1 MAEIVPM
8 PKLGFD
14 MAEGTLVKRVKQ
26 VGDAVQKGEI
36 IAEVE
41 TDKATIEVEAY
52 LGGTIKAWVIEEG
65 TSAPVGSPM
74 VVIGAADE
82 TVDVAALTGGQP
94 AAPGA
99 APSKPADTPTA
110 GDASAG
116 TAAAMPTAEDPAAAK
131 PAKTQP
137 AAGQTDSKPPAQNGA
152 PAPGVAGAPAA
163 VISPSAGKTPVAA
176 TTPTGRVMASPVA
189 RKVAADAGVEIAQIE
204 GSGPGGRVVKRDVEA
219 AVSAGGTP
227 QPAAAAA
234 PAAQPAKAPSV
245 APVAVTAE
253 DEAVPLTKL
262 RAIIARRMLESTT
275 SVPAIYLTIEV
286 DMAAAMSLRKQINGL
301 VPEDRKASVNDLV
314 LKAAA
319 LALRQF
325 PNLNSSFGGDKI
337 VRHGHV
343 NVGFAVAM
351 PAGLLTVVTRDTDV
365 KSISQL
371 AAETKPMINRA
382 RDGKVQP
389 ADIEGSTFTVS
400 NLGMFDIEHFTAIIN
415 LPEAAI
421 LAVGAT
427 KDVPVVKD
435 GQLAVGTRMK
445 MTCAADHR
453 VTDGAEVAQFL
464 QAIRKNLEEPLRLM
478 I

>member
-14 MAEGTLVKRVKQ
+14 MAEGTLVRRVKQ
-26 VGDAVQKGEI
+26 VGDAVQKGDI

-65 TSAPVGSPM
+65 KAAPVGSPM
-74 VVIGAADE
+74 VVIGGADE
-82 TVDVAALTGGQP
+82 TVDVAALTGVQP
-94 AAPGA
+94 AATSAKA
-99 APSKPADTPTA
+99 ADAATA
-110 GDASAG
+110 GTASAG
-116 TAAAMPTAEDPAAAK
+116 TAAALPAAEDPAAAK
-131 PAKTQP
+131 PAKVQP
-137 AAGQTDSKPPAQNGA
+137 SAGQPSAKPPVPNGA
-152 PAPGVAGAPAA
+152 PAPGAATAPAA
-163 VISPSAGKTPVAA
+163 VISPAARAA

-189 RKVAADAGVEIAQIE
+189 RKLAADAGVELAQIE

-219 AVSAGGTP
+219 AVAAGGSVATETA
-227 QPAAAAA
+227 PAVA
-234 PAAQPAKAPSV
+234 AAQPSKAPSV
-245 APVAVTAE
+245 ASVAVTAE

-262 RAIIARRMLESTT
+262 RAIIARRMLESTS
-275 SVPAIYLTIEV
+275 SVPAIYLTTEV
-286 DMAAAMSLRKQINGL
+286 DMAAAMALRKQVNGM
-301 VPEDRKASVNDLV
+301 VSDDRKVSVNDLV
-314 LKAAA
+314 LKASA

-365 KSISQL
+365 KSISQI
-371 AAETKPMINRA
+371 AAETKPMIARA

-400 NLGMFDIEHFTAIIN
+400 NLGMYDIEHFTAIIN

-427 KDVPVVKD
+427 KDLPVVKD
-435 GQLAVGTRMK
+435 GQIVVGTRMK

-478 I
+478 L

>member
-14 MAEGTLVKRVKQ
+14 MAEGTLVKRIKQ

-52 LGGTIKAWVIEEG
+52 LGGTIKAWVIDEG

-116 TAAAMPTAEDPAAAK
+116 TAAALPTAEDPAAAK
-131 PAKTQP
+131 PAKAQP
-137 AAGQTDSKPPAQNGA
+137 AAGQPASKPPVQNGA
-152 PAPGVAGAPAA
+152 PAPGVAGAPAS
-163 VISPSAGKTPVAA
+163 VISPVAA
-176 TTPTGRVMASPVA
+176 TTPSGRVMASPVA
-189 RKVAADAGVEIAQIE
+189 RKLAADAGVEIAQIE

-227 QPAAAAA
+227 QPAAS
-234 PAAQPAKAPSV
+234 AAQPAKTPSV

-253 DEAVPLTKL
+253 DVAVPLTKL

-478 I
+478 L

>member
-14 MAEGTLVKRVKQ
+14 MAEGTLVRRVKQ
-26 VGDAVQKGEI
+26 VGDAVAKGDI

-52 LGGTIKAWVIEEG
+52 LGGVIKGWVIDEG
-65 TSAPVGSPM
+65 KSAPVGSPM
-74 VVIGAADE
+74 VVIGGADE
-82 TVDVAALTGGQP
+82 AVDVAALTGVQAASPAP
-94 AAPGA
+94 AAPS
-99 APSKPADTPTA
+99 APAPVANGVPSPEATAGPTA
-110 GDASAG
+110 VA
-116 TAAAMPTAEDPAAAK
+116 TPAAA
-131 PAKTQP
+131 
-137 AAGQTDSKPPAQNGA
+137 
-152 PAPGVAGAPAA
+152 
-163 VISPSAGKTPVAA
+163 
-176 TTPTGRVMASPVA
+176 TTETGRVLASPVA
-189 RKVAADAGVEIAQIE
+189 RRLASEAGLALGQIQ
-204 GSGPGGRVVKRDVEA
+204 GSGPGGRVIKRDVEA
-219 AVSAGGTP
+219 ALAAGSVAAGSVAAGSVAAGTI
-227 QPAAAAA
+227 AAGTRPGTAAPTLPTPKA
-234 PAAQPAKAPSV
+234 PAAV
-245 APVAVTAE
+245 APVAVQAE
-253 DEAVPLTKL
+253 DEVVPLTKL
-262 RAIIARRMLESTT
+262 RGIIARRMHESTST
-275 SVPAIYLTIEV
+275 VPAIYLTIEV
-286 DMAAAMSLRKQINGL
+286 DMAAALALRKQINGL
-301 VPEDRKASVNDLV
+301 VDDAHKVSVNDLV

-351 PAGLLTVVTRDTDV
+351 ASGLLTVVTRDTDA
-365 KSISQL
+365 KSLTQI
-371 AAETKPMINRA
+371 AAETKPMIVRA

-400 NLGMFDIEHFTAIIN
+400 NLGMYDIEHFTAIIN

-435 GQLAVGTRMK
+435 GQIVIGTRMK

-464 QAIRKNLEEPLRLM
+464 VALRKNLEEPLRLM
-478 I
+478 V

>member
-14 MAEGTLVKRVKQ
+14 MAEGTLVRRVKQ
-26 VGDAVQKGEI
+26 VGDAVAKGDI

-52 LGGTIKAWVIEEG
+52 LGGVIKGWVIDEG
-65 TSAPVGSPM
+65 KSAPVGSPM
-74 VVIGAADE
+74 VVIGGADE
-82 TVDVAALTGGQP
+82 AVDVAALTGVQAASPAP
-94 AAPGA
+94 AAPS
-99 APSKPADTPTA
+99 APAPVANGVPSPEATAGPTA
-110 GDASAG
+110 VA
-116 TAAAMPTAEDPAAAK
+116 TPAAA
-131 PAKTQP
+131 
-137 AAGQTDSKPPAQNGA
+137 
-152 PAPGVAGAPAA
+152 
-163 VISPSAGKTPVAA
+163 
-176 TTPTGRVMASPVA
+176 TTETGRVLASPVA
-189 RKVAADAGVEIAQIE
+189 RRLASEAGLALGQIQ
-204 GSGPGGRVVKRDVEA
+204 GSGPGGRVIKRDVEA
-219 AVSAGGTP
+219 ALAAGTIAAGTRP
-227 QPAAAAA
+227 GAAA
-234 PAAQPAKAPSV
+234 PTLPTPKAPAAV
-245 APVAVTAE
+245 APVAVQAE
-253 DEAVPLTKL
+253 DEVVPLTKL
-262 RAIIARRMLESTT
+262 RGIIARRMHESTST
-275 SVPAIYLTIEV
+275 VPAIYLTIEV
-286 DMAAAMSLRKQINGL
+286 DMAAALALRKQINGL
-301 VPEDRKASVNDLV
+301 VDDAHKVSVNDLV

-351 PAGLLTVVTRDTDV
+351 ASGLLTVVTRDTDA
-365 KSISQL
+365 KSLTQI
-371 AAETKPMINRA
+371 AAETKPMIVRA

-389 ADIEGSTFTVS
+389 TDIEGSTFTVS
-400 NLGMFDIEHFTAIIN
+400 NLGMYDIEHFTAIIN

-435 GQLAVGTRMK
+435 GQIVIGTRMK

-464 QAIRKNLEEPLRLM
+464 VALRKNLEEPLRLM
-478 I
+478 V

>member
-14 MAEGTLVKRVKQ
+14 MTEGTLVRRVKQ
-26 VGDAVQKGEI
+26 VGDVVQKGDI

-52 LGGTIKAWVIEEG
+52 LGGTIKAWVIDEG
-65 TSAPVGSPM
+65 AAAPVGSPM
-74 VVIGAADE
+74 VVIGGADE
-82 TVDVAALTGGQP
+82 TVDVAAVTGVKQ
-94 AAPGA
+94 AEAPGK
-99 APSKPADTPTA
+99 APSNPKDIPTA
-110 GDASAG
+110 GEASAG
-116 TAAAMPTAEDPAAAK
+116 TKAEMPVAEDPAAAK
-131 PAKTQP
+131 PAKAQP
-137 AAGQTDSKPPAQNGA
+137 AAGQTTSKTPAPNGA
-152 PAPGVAGAPAA
+152 PVAA
-163 VISPSAGKTPVAA
+163 AA

-189 RKVAADAGVEIAQIE
+189 RKLAADAGVEIAQIE

-219 AVSAGGTP
+219 AVAAGG
-227 QPAAAAA
+227 AAAGSAA
-234 PAAQPAKAPSV
+234 PTTATPTTQPSKAPAV

-253 DEAVPLTKL
+253 DQVVPLTKL
-262 RAIIARRMLESTT
+262 RAIIARRMLESTS
-275 SVPAIYLTIEV
+275 SVPAIYLTTEV
-286 DMAAAMSLRKQINGL
+286 DMAAAMALRKQVNGM
-301 VPEDRKASVNDLV
+301 VSEDRKVSVNDLV

-325 PNLNSSFGGDKI
+325 PNINSSFGGDKI

-351 PAGLLTVVTRDTDV
+351 PAGLMTVVTRDTDV
-365 KSISQL
+365 KAISQI
-371 AAETKPMINRA
+371 AAETKPMIARA

-400 NLGMFDIEHFTAIIN
+400 NLGMYDIEHFTAIIN

-435 GQLAVGTRMK
+435 GQIVVGTRMK

-478 I
+478 L

>member
-14 MAEGTLVKRVKQ
+14 MAEGTLVRRVKQ
-26 VGDAVQKGEI
+26 VGDTVAKGDI

-52 LGGTIKAWVIEEG
+52 LGGVVKAWVIEEG
-65 TSAPVGSPM
+65 KAAPVGSPM
-74 VVIGAADE
+74 VVIGGADE
-82 TVDVAALTGGQP
+82 AVDVAALTGGSSAAPAAKAP
-94 AAPGA
+94 AAPA
-99 APSKPADTPTA
+99 
-110 GDASAG
+110 
-116 TAAAMPTAEDPAAAK
+116 PAA
-131 PAKTQP
+131 
-137 AAGQTDSKPPAQNGA
+137 NGS
-152 PAPGVAGAPAA
+152 PAPGAVSAPAA
-163 VISPSAGKTPVAA
+163 VIAA
-176 TTPTGRVMASPVA
+176 TTETGRVLASPVA
-189 RKVAADAGVEIAQIE
+189 RKLAADAGIEIGRIA
-204 GSGPGGRVVKRDVEA
+204 GTGPGGRVIKRDVETAVA
-219 AVSAGGTP
+219 AGVKPATP
-227 QPAAAAA
+227 IAAMAIAATA
-234 PAAQPAKAPSV
+234 IAA
-245 APVAVTAE
+245 APVAVQAE
-253 DEAVPLTKL
+253 DTVVPLTKL
-262 RAIIARRMLESTT
+262 RGIIARRMHESTST
-275 SVPAIYLTIEV
+275 VPAIYLTIEV
-286 DMAAAMSLRKQINGL
+286 DMAAALGLRKQINAL
-301 VPEDRKASVNDLV
+301 VPDERKTSVNDLV

-351 PAGLLTVVTRDTDV
+351 ESGLLTVVTRDTDV
-365 KSISQL
+365 KSLSQI
-371 AAETKPMINRA
+371 AAETKPMIARA

-427 KDVPVVKD
+427 KEVPVVKD
-435 GQLAVGTRMK
+435 GQLAIGTRMK

-478 I
+478 V

>member
-14 MAEGTLVKRVKQ
+14 MAEGTLVRRVKQ
-26 VGDAVQKGEI
+26 VGDAVAKGEI

-52 LGGTIKAWVIEEG
+52 LGGVIKAWVIDEG
-65 TSAPVGSPM
+65 KAAPVGSPM
-74 VVIGAADE
+74 VIIGGAEE
-82 TVDVAALTGGQP
+82 TVDVTALTGIKP
-94 AAPGA
+94 AAP
-99 APSKPADTPTA
+99 TA
-110 GDASAG
+110 GA
-116 TAAAMPTAEDPAAAK
+116 PAAS
-131 PAKTQP
+131 TP
-137 AAGQTDSKPPAQNGA
+137 AANGA
-152 PAPGVAGAPAA
+152 PTPGTATAPAA
-163 VISPSAGKTPVAA
+163 VISPVAA
-176 TTPTGRVMASPVA
+176 TTETGRVLASPVA
-189 RKVAADAGVEIAQIE
+189 RKLAAEAGIELSQVAGT
-204 GSGPGGRVVKRDVEA
+204 GPGGRVVKRDVEA
-219 AVSAGGTP
+219 IAATGVKA
-227 QPAAAAA
+227 PAAAAA
-234 PAAQPAKAPSV
+234 AIPAPKTAASVAV
-245 APVAVTAE
+245 APVAVQAE
-253 DEAVPLTKL
+253 DQVVPLTKL
-262 RAIIARRMLESTT
+262 RAIIARRMHESTST
-275 SVPAIYLTIEV
+275 VPAIYLTIEV
-286 DMAAAMSLRKQINGL
+286 DMAGALGLRKQINGL
-301 VPEDRKASVNDLV
+301 VSDERKVSVNDLV

-351 PAGLLTVVTRDTDV
+351 ESGLLTVVTRDTDA
-365 KSISQL
+365 KSLGQI
-371 AAETKPMINRA
+371 AADTKPMIARA

-400 NLGMFDIEHFTAIIN
+400 NLGMFDIEHFTAIVN

-435 GQLAVGTRMK
+435 GQLAIGTRMK

-478 I
+478 V

>member
-14 MAEGTLVKRVKQ
+14 MTEGTLVRRVKQ
-26 VGDAVQKGEI
+26 VGDVVQKGDI

-52 LGGTIKAWVIEEG
+52 LGGTIKAWVIDEG
-65 TSAPVGSPM
+65 AAAPVGSPM
-74 VVIGAADE
+74 VVIGGADE
-82 TVDVAALTGGQP
+82 NVDVAAVTGVKQ
-94 AAPGA
+94 AQAPGK
-99 APSKPADTPTA
+99 APSNPKDIPTA
-110 GDASAG
+110 GEASTG
-116 TAAAMPTAEDPAAAK
+116 TAAEMPAAEDPAAAR
-131 PAKTQP
+131 PARAQP
-137 AAGQTDSKPPAQNGA
+137 AAGQTMSKAPVPNGA
-152 PAPGVAGAPAA
+152 PVAA
-163 VISPSAGKTPVAA
+163 AA

-189 RKVAADAGVEIAQIE
+189 RKLAADAGVEIAQIE

-219 AVSAGGTP
+219 VVAAGGAAP
-227 QPAAAAA
+227 AAAA
-234 PAAQPAKAPSV
+234 PATQPSKAPAV

-253 DEAVPLTKL
+253 DQAVPLTKL
-262 RAIIARRMLESTT
+262 RAIIARRMLESTS
-275 SVPAIYLTIEV
+275 SVPAIYLTTEV
-286 DMAAAMSLRKQINGL
+286 DMAAAMALRKQVNGM
-301 VPEDRKASVNDLV
+301 VSEDRKVSVNDLV

-325 PNLNSSFGGDKI
+325 PNINSSFGGDKI

-351 PAGLLTVVTRDTDV
+351 PAGLMTVVTRDTDV
-365 KSISQL
+365 KAISQI
-371 AAETKPMINRA
+371 AAETKPMIARA

-400 NLGMFDIEHFTAIIN
+400 NLGMYDIEHFTAIIN

-435 GQLAVGTRMK
+435 GQIVVGTRMK

-478 I
+478 L

>member
-14 MAEGTLVKRVKQ
+14 MAEGTLVRRVKQ
-26 VGDAVQKGEI
+26 VGDAVQKGDI

-65 TSAPVGSPM
+65 KAAPVGSPM
-74 VVIGAADE
+74 VVIGGADE
-82 TVDVAALTGGQP
+82 NVDVAALTGVKQ
-94 AAPGA
+94 AEAPGN
-99 APSKPADTPTA
+99 APSNPKDIPTA
-110 GDASAG
+110 GEASTG
-116 TAAAMPTAEDPAAAK
+116 TAAEMPVAEDPAAAK
-131 PAKTQP
+131 PAKAQP
-137 AAGQTDSKPPAQNGA
+137 AAGQPSSKPPVPNGA
-152 PAPGVAGAPAA
+152 PAPGAASAPAA
-163 VISPSAGKTPVAA
+163 VISPTAKAA

-189 RKVAADAGVEIAQIE
+189 RKLAADAGVEITQIE

-219 AVSAGGTP
+219 AVAAGGTA
-227 QPAAAAA
+227 PAAPA
-234 PAAQPAKAPSV
+234 PAAQPSKAPAV

-262 RAIIARRMLESTT
+262 RAIIARRMLESTS
-275 SVPAIYLTIEV
+275 SVPAIYLTTEV
-286 DMAAAMSLRKQINGL
+286 DMAAAMALRKQVNGML
-301 VPEDRKASVNDLV
+301 SDDRKVSVNDLV

-365 KSISQL
+365 KSISQI
-371 AAETKPMINRA
+371 AADTKPMIARA

-400 NLGMFDIEHFTAIIN
+400 NLGMYDIEHFTAIIN

-435 GQLAVGTRMK
+435 GQIVVGTRMK

-478 I
+478 L

>member
-14 MAEGTLVKRVKQ
+14 MAEGTLLRRIKQ
-26 VGDAVQKGEI
+26 VGEAVQKGDI

-52 LGGTIKAWVIEEG
+52 LGGVIKGWVIDEG
-65 TSAPVGSPM
+65 KTVPVGSPM

-82 TVDVAALTGGQP
+82 AVDWAALGGGPSAAAKTPEAPAP
-94 AAPGA
+94 AANGA
-99 APSKPADTPTA
+99 PLA
-110 GDASAG
+110 GN
-116 TAAAMPTAEDPAAAK
+116 AADPAAVS
-131 PAKTQP
+131 TR
-137 AAGQTDSKPPAQNGA
+137 
-152 PAPGVAGAPAA
+152 
-163 VISPSAGKTPVAA
+163 VAA
-176 TTPTGRVMASPVA
+176 TTETGRVIASPVA
-189 RKVAADAGVEIAQIE
+189 RKLAADAGIAISQIV
-204 GSGPGGRVVKRDVEA
+204 GTGPGGRVVKRDVEA
-219 AVSAGGTP
+219 VVASGVKP
-227 QPAAAAA
+227 VAA
-234 PAAQPAKAPSV
+234 PVSQPSV
-245 APVAVTAE
+245 AAPVAPAIAPVAVQAE
-253 DEAVPLTKL
+253 DQVVPLTKL
-262 RAIIARRMLESTT
+262 RTIIARRMHESTST
-275 SVPAIYLTIEV
+275 VPAIYLTIEV
-286 DMAAAMSLRKQINGL
+286 DMAAALNLRKQINGL
-301 VPEDRKASVNDLV
+301 VSDDRKASVNDLV
-314 LKAAA
+314 LKASA

-351 PAGLLTVVTRDTDV
+351 EAGLLTVVTRDTDA
-365 KSISQL
+365 KSVNQI
-371 AAETKPMINRA
+371 AAETKPMIARA

-435 GQLAVGTRMK
+435 GQITIGSRMK
-445 MTCAADHR
+445 MTVAADHR

-478 I
+478 L

>member
-14 MAEGTLVKRVKQ
+14 MAEGTLVRRVKQ
-26 VGDAVQKGEI
+26 VGDAVAKGEI

-52 LGGTIKAWVIEEG
+52 LGGVIKAWVIDEG
-65 TSAPVGSPM
+65 KAAPVGSPM
-74 VVIGAADE
+74 VIIGGADE
-82 TVDVAALTGGQP
+82 AVDVAALTGIKPTASAP
-94 AAPGA
+94 AA
-99 APSKPADTPTA
+99 STPTA
-110 GDASAG
+110 
-116 TAAAMPTAEDPAAAK
+116 
-131 PAKTQP
+131 
-137 AAGQTDSKPPAQNGA
+137 NGA
-152 PAPGVAGAPAA
+152 PAPGATSAPAA
-163 VISPSAGKTPVAA
+163 VISPVA
-176 TTPTGRVMASPVA
+176 TTTEAGRVLASPVA
-189 RKVAADAGVEIAQIE
+189 RKLAADAGIEISQVA
-204 GSGPGGRVVKRDVEA
+204 GTGPGGRVVKRDVEA
-219 AVSAGGTP
+219 A
-227 QPAAAAA
+227 AATGVRAPAAA
-234 PAAQPAKAPSV
+234 PAPKAA
-245 APVAVTAE
+245 APVAVAPIAVQAE
-253 DEAVPLTKL
+253 DQVVPLTKL
-262 RAIIARRMLESTT
+262 RAIIARRMHESTST
-275 SVPAIYLTIEV
+275 VPAIYLTIET
-286 DMAAAMSLRKQINGL
+286 DMAAALGLRKQINGL
-301 VPEDRKASVNDLV
+301 VPDERKVSVNDLV
-314 LKAAA
+314 LKATA
-319 LALRQF
+319 LALRQY

-351 PAGLLTVVTRDTDV
+351 ETGLLTVVTRDTDA
-365 KSISQL
+365 KSLSQI
-371 AAETKPMINRA
+371 AADTKPMIARA

-435 GQLAVGTRMK
+435 GQLAIGTRMK

-478 I
+478 V

>member
-14 MAEGTLVKRVKQ
+14 MAEGTLVRRVKQ
-26 VGDAVQKGEI
+26 VGDAVAKGDI

-52 LGGTIKAWVIEEG
+52 LGGVIKGWVIDEG
-65 TSAPVGSPM
+65 KSAPVGSPM

-82 TVDVAALTGGQP
+82 AVDVAALTGVQAASPAP
-94 AAPGA
+94 AAPSAPAPIANGVPSPA
-99 APSKPADTPTA
+99 ATTGPTA
-110 GDASAG
+110 V
-116 TAAAMPTAEDPAAAK
+116 AAPAAA
-131 PAKTQP
+131 
-137 AAGQTDSKPPAQNGA
+137 
-152 PAPGVAGAPAA
+152 
-163 VISPSAGKTPVAA
+163 
-176 TTPTGRVMASPVA
+176 TTETGRVLASPVA
-189 RKVAADAGVEIAQIE
+189 RRLASEAGVALGQIQ

-219 AVSAGGTP
+219 ALAAGSVAAGSVAAGS
-227 QPAAAAA
+227 AAAGTRPSTVAPTLPTPKA
-234 PAAQPAKAPSV
+234 PAAV
-245 APVAVTAE
+245 APVAVQAE
-253 DEAVPLTKL
+253 DEVVPLTKL
-262 RAIIARRMLESTT
+262 RGIIARRMHESTST
-275 SVPAIYLTIEV
+275 VPAIYLTIEV
-286 DMAAAMSLRKQINGL
+286 DMAAALSLRKQINGL
-301 VPEDRKASVNDLV
+301 VDDAHKVSVNDLV

-351 PAGLLTVVTRDTDV
+351 PSGLLTVVTRDTDA
-365 KSISQL
+365 KSLAQI
-371 AAETKPMINRA
+371 AAETKPMIARA

-400 NLGMFDIEHFTAIIN
+400 NLGMYDIEHFTAIIN

-435 GQLAVGTRMK
+435 GQIVIGTRMK

-464 QAIRKNLEEPLRLM
+464 VALRKNLEEPLRLM

>member
-14 MAEGTLVKRVKQ
+14 MAEGTLVRRVKQ
-26 VGDAVQKGEI
+26 VGDAVAKGDI

-52 LGGTIKAWVIEEG
+52 LGGVIKGWVIDEG
-65 TSAPVGSPM
+65 KSAPVGSPM

-82 TVDVAALTGGQP
+82 AVDVAALTGVQAASPAP
-94 AAPGA
+94 AAPSAPAPIANGVPSPA
-99 APSKPADTPTA
+99 ATTGPTA
-110 GDASAG
+110 V
-116 TAAAMPTAEDPAAAK
+116 AAPAAA
-131 PAKTQP
+131 
-137 AAGQTDSKPPAQNGA
+137 
-152 PAPGVAGAPAA
+152 
-163 VISPSAGKTPVAA
+163 
-176 TTPTGRVMASPVA
+176 TTETGRVLASPVA
-189 RKVAADAGVEIAQIE
+189 RRLASEAGVALGQIQ

-219 AVSAGGTP
+219 ALAAGSVAAGSVAAGSVAAGS
-227 QPAAAAA
+227 AAAGTRPSTVAPTLPTPKA
-234 PAAQPAKAPSV
+234 PAAV
-245 APVAVTAE
+245 APVAVQAE
-253 DEAVPLTKL
+253 DEVVPLTKL
-262 RAIIARRMLESTT
+262 RGIIARRMHESTST
-275 SVPAIYLTIEV
+275 VPAIYLTIEV
-286 DMAAAMSLRKQINGL
+286 DMAAALSLRKQINGL
-301 VPEDRKASVNDLV
+301 VDDAHKVSVNDLV

-351 PAGLLTVVTRDTDV
+351 PSGLLTVVTRDTDA
-365 KSISQL
+365 KSLAQI
-371 AAETKPMINRA
+371 AAETKPMIARA

-400 NLGMFDIEHFTAIIN
+400 NLGMYDIEHFTAIIN

-435 GQLAVGTRMK
+435 GQIVIGTRMK

-464 QAIRKNLEEPLRLM
+464 VALRKNLEEPLRLM

>member
-14 MAEGTLVKRVKQ
+14 MAEGTLVRRVKQ
-26 VGDAVQKGEI
+26 VGDAVAKGDI

-52 LGGTIKAWVIEEG
+52 LGGVVKAWVIEEG
-65 TSAPVGSPM
+65 VAAPVGSPM
-74 VVIGAADE
+74 VVIGGADE
-82 TVDVAALTGGQP
+82 TVDVAALTGGPTAAPTAKAP
-94 AAPGA
+94 AAPA
-99 APSKPADTPTA
+99 
-110 GDASAG
+110 
-116 TAAAMPTAEDPAAAK
+116 PAA
-131 PAKTQP
+131 
-137 AAGQTDSKPPAQNGA
+137 NGT
-152 PAPGVAGAPAA
+152 PAPGVSSAPAA
-163 VISPSAGKTPVAA
+163 VIAA
-176 TTPTGRVMASPVA
+176 TTETGRVLASPVA
-189 RKVAADAGVEIAQIE
+189 RKLAADAGIEIGQIA
-204 GSGPGGRVVKRDVEA
+204 GTGPGGRVIKRDVETAVA
-219 AVSAGGTP
+219 AGVKPVAA
-227 QPAAAAA
+227 PAPIAAA
-234 PAAQPAKAPSV
+234 PAPVAV
-245 APVAVTAE
+245 APVAVQAE
-253 DEAVPLTKL
+253 DTIVPLTKL
-262 RAIIARRMLESTT
+262 RGIIARRMHESTST
-275 SVPAIYLTIEV
+275 VPAIYLTIEV
-286 DMAAAMSLRKQINGL
+286 DMAAALGLRKQINAL
-301 VPEDRKASVNDLV
+301 VPDERKTSVNDLV

-351 PAGLLTVVTRDTDV
+351 DTGLLTVVTRDTDA
-365 KSISQL
+365 KSLSQI
-371 AAETKPMINRA
+371 AAETKPMIARA

-427 KDVPVVKD
+427 KEVPVVKD
-435 GQLAVGTRMK
+435 GQLAIGTRMK

-478 I
+478 V